1 MDNYTAGS
9 PKRSSYVAE
18 RMRKRQSKFTNSFY
32 RFKFNL
38 FVLGA
43 GRRLTQRN

>member
-9 PKRSSYVAE
+9 PKRSSYVVE
-18 RMRKRQSKFTNSFY
+18 RERKRQSKFTNSLY